1 MTIDVLV
8 MVLNLMHAQLYHCQE
23 ESSVKIAV
31 TFGVENTSP
40 THANNSTKN
49 FLIPGGGQ
57 IDELP
62 GSKITTK

>member
-8 MVLNLMHAQLYHCQE
+8 MVLNLMHAQFYHCQE

-40 THANNSTKN
+40 THANNSIKN

>member
-8 MVLNLMHAQLYHCQE
+8 MVLNLMHAQFYHCQE

-40 THANNSTKN
+40 THANNRIKN
-49 FLIPGGGQ
+49 FLITGGGQ